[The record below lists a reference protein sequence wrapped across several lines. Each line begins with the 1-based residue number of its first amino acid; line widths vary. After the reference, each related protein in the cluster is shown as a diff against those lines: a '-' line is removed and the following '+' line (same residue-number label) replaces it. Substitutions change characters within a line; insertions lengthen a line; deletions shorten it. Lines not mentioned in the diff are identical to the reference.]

1 MALKPNDIGGRPA
14 GPIDRSDLEIKYW
27 EAQVDAIRKVLGD
40 DVVSLDELRRGMEE
54 LGEEDYN
61 RLAFFERRLAAM
73 INILAEKKLVDPDNV
88 KQRAVALQAHGLG

>member
-1 MALKPNDIGGRPA
+1 MTLKPNDIGGLPG
-14 GPIDRSDLEIKYW
+14 GPIDRTDLEIKYW
-27 EAQVDAIRKVLGD
+27 EAQVDAIRRVLGD

-73 INILAEKKLVDPDNV
+73 INILAEKKLVDRGRV
-88 KQRAVALQAHGLG
+88 EQRAAALQVHGLG